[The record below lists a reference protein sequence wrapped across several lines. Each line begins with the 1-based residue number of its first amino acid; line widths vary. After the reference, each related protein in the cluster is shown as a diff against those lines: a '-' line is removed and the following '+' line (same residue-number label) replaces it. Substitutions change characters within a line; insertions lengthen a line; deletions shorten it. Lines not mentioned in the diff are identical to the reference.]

1 MIGFAL
7 GLQVVLFLLVAAL
20 FLAWRGGS
28 LLHPLA
34 PYLAFHGLVFVLRP
48 LLVHLGGFD
57 SQWLFMGFRPT
68 PAQVVE
74 TLAVS
79 SFALVAFAAGSLW
92 TGRVPARVARPAPA
106 PLSFTPAERQA
117 FHLVLAALL
126 PLALYAAWRD
136 LEVFGLVGDP
146 AFGGPGDMRRDAE
159 TGHTV
164 FVGTSAYIVKA
175 HNLLVPLTAL
185 FVAVHRFQWWAY
197 LPFLGFLV
205 YRLYLS
211 SRWGVIVACGILLLL
226 HLARDRRRWPALGA
240 LLLALPVAGAFHAV
254 GQDRAAFRA
263 LVGLDTPGTALV
275 ERAPPAHAPAWLQD
289 LDGPDFA
296 NFDYLAYIVAKVPA
310 ESGTHT
316 LFTQYLALF
325 TQPIPRVLWPDKP
338 IGPPVR
344 LVDLNEHGRFYG
356 RTWSLPGD
364 GWMSYGWLG
373 VAVTLVAAGALLGRA
388 YAWVMARPQAALVLV
403 AWCAFLP
410 VAILWFR
417 GGVITS
423 VARLGMWMLLPV
435 LLWWLSARALD
446 RLARRRRIQAP
457 GGSGEALR

>member
-1 MIGFAL
+1 MIAVAL
-7 GLQVVLFLLVAAL
+7 GLQVALFLLVAAL
-20 FLAWRGGS
+20 FLAWRGAS
-28 LLHPLA
+28 LFHPLA
-34 PYLAFHGLVFVLRP
+34 LYLAFHGLVFVLRP

-74 TLAVS
+74 TLAVA
-79 SFALVAFAAGSLW
+79 SFALVVFAAASLW
-92 TGRVPARVARPAPA
+92 TGRVPAHVSRPAPA
-106 PLSFTPAERQA
+106 PLAFTPAERQA
-117 FHLVLAALL
+117 FHLVLLALL
-126 PLALYAAWRD
+126 PLALFAAWRD
-136 LEVFGLVGDP
+136 LEVFGLIGDP
-146 AFGGPGDMRRDAE
+146 AFGGPGDMRRDPT

-197 LPFLGFLV
+197 LPFLAFLG

-226 HLARDRRRWPALGA
+226 HLTRARRRWPALAA
-240 LLLALPVAGAFHAV
+240 LLLALPLAAAFHAV

-263 LVGLDTPGTALV
+263 LAGLSTPGVAML
-275 ERAPPAHAPAWLQD
+275 ERAPPQAAPGWIQG

-316 LFTQYLALF
+316 YFTQYLALF
-325 TQPIPRVLWPDKP
+325 TQPIPRALWPDKP

-344 LVDLNEHGRFYG
+344 LVDLNRHGRFYG

-364 GWMSYGWLG
+364 GWMSLGWIG
-373 VAVTLVAAGALLGRA
+373 VGVTLAAAGALLGRA
-388 YAWVMARPQAALVLV
+388 YAAVAARPQATLAVV

-435 LLWWLSARALD
+435 ILWWVTARL
-446 RLARRRRIQAP
+446 LTWLERRRRPHGPQRA
-457 GGSGEALR
+457 GEAAW